1 MWRHQV
7 PQEGGCG
14 DIRCPRRV
22 GVETSGAPGGWVWRH
37 QVPQEGGCGDIRCPR
52 RVGVETSGAPGG
64 WVWRHQVPQE
74 GGCGDIRCPRR
85 VGVETSGA
93 PNRRSAVVNLHNR
106 GVWTQGGVDSG
117 VCGLRGCGLRGVWTQ
132 GCVDSGGCGLRGCG
146 LRGCGLGGVD
156 SGGVDSGG
164 VDSGGVDSGGVDSFR
179 LCIGV
184 FFNACLAT
192 FTALEMPLKFFVF
205 KPSYCTVDVFL
216 SCLPENVLPDFEDL
230 KI

>member
-1 MWRHQV
+1 M
-7 PQEGGCG
+7 
-14 DIRCPRRV
+14 
-22 GVETSGAPGGWVWRH
+22 ETSGAPGGWVWRH

-74 GGCGDIRCPRR
+74 CGCGDIRCPRR

-93 PNRRSAVVNLHNR
+93 LGGWVWRHQVPQIGGLLLSTYTI
-106 GVWTQGGVDSG
+106 GV
-117 VCGLRGCGLRGVWTQ
+117 
-132 GCVDSGGCGLRGCG
+132 CG